1 MCHHSFFN
9 VFGAWCLRVLK
20 VIHCL
25 DKNYS
30 EITFILKGKRS
41 EAQGFFF
48 HLLGGTKGG
57 GMNLSSFHFT
67 QVSFKD
73 FKSYALGQGIKY
85 KHIHKDIK

>member
-1 MCHHSFFN
+1 M
-9 VFGAWCLRVLK
+9 
-20 VIHCL
+20 IHCL

-48 HLLGGTKGG
+48 HLLGGTTGG
-57 GMNLSSFHFT
+57 GVNFSSFHFT

-85 KHIHKDIK
+85 KHIHKDI